1 MAPTPSPLVRLS
13 AANPIADEDIAAA
26 VTANWREDLLARI
39 LREPA
44 QLGGRAPGADVVHRR
59 GAGRGRIRAAV
70 ALVGVLLAIGGAAAL
85 AAPTARKPLADLGAW
100 LRDIPGDRSRNGQE
114 RFDRQNA
121 LAYGHFPQGTRVGVL
136 LRRTVGGQPFELLGF
151 RAGERLCLRLETPA
165 LPAAARPP
173 ECVSL
178 WELSRTDEPAAVL
191 AAHLLARL
199 SDGSARPVVY
209 GLVADDVEHMEVGVA
224 SASGQAAIAHNA
236 FLYVGSPVEAIGPAF
251 RSITGVAVGE
261 SGRRHEIRVA
271 SSPLPVKAGG
281 AARLPGP
288 DRVERKLEDGRIGWL
303 DRGEARGEEF
313 AWPGQ
318 RAVRVLWARSIQPDS
333 ASPFRIAISRAE
345 RVGGTHVAAFYC
357 LKWLWPL
364 LATTGSTSCIRTT
377 AVASGI
383 AYTADL
389 PNSGEQFPFWVG
401 LAADEITRLELFYP
415 DGQSRGVAVVDNTFA
430 FQTRRGEPVKLAAY
444 DRAGRVVKVG
454 LVGSAESGLSG
465 LGMSP

>member
-13 AANPIADEDIAAA
+13 AANPMAEEDIAAA
-26 VTANWREDLLARI
+26 VTANWREDLLGRI
-39 LREPA
+39 LQEPA
-44 QLGGRAPGADVVHRR
+44 RLGGRAAGVEVMRRR
-59 GAGRGRIRAAV
+59 GAGRRRIRAVVAV
-70 ALVGVLLAIGGAAAL
+70 VGVLLAIGGAAAL
-85 AAPTARKPLADLGAW
+85 AAPTARQPLAELGAW
-100 LRDIPGDRSRNGQE
+100 IRAIPGDWSRNEQQ
-114 RFDRQNA
+114 RFDQQNA
-121 LAYGHFPQGTRVGVL
+121 RAYGHFPQGTRVGLL

-151 RAGERLCLRLETPA
+151 RAGERLCLRLESPA

-173 ECVSL
+173 ECVPL
-178 WELSRTDEPAAVL
+178 WELSRTDEPGAVL

-209 GLVADDVEHMEVGVA
+209 GLVADDVKHMEVGVA
-224 SASGQAAIAHNA
+224 TASGQAAIAHNA
-236 FLYVGSPVEAIGPAF
+236 FLYVGSPVEAIGPAV

-271 SSPLPVKAGG
+271 WSPLPVKGG
-281 AARLPGP
+281 GARLPGP

-303 DRGEARGEEF
+303 DRGEARGEGF
-313 AWPGQ
+313 VWPRQ
-318 RAVRVLWARSIQPDS
+318 RAFRVLRARSIQPDS

-345 RVGGTHVAAFYC
+345 SVGGTHVAAFYC

-364 LATTGSTSCIRTT
+364 IATPGSTSCVRTD
-377 AVASGI
+377 AVSSGI

-389 PNSGEQFPFWVG
+389 PNSGEQFPLWVG
-401 LAADEITRLELFYP
+401 LAADEIERLELFYP
-415 DGQSRGVAVVDNTFA
+415 DGRSRGVAVVHNTFV

-465 LGMSP
+465 LSMSP